1 MTNPILVAVVNE
13 STMLHDTAVSNVVA
27 HLQTQIKRDFTPIW
41 GIAADVWF
49 YPSGSVVPANAWQ
62 MVVLDN
68 SDQAGALGYHE
79 LTATGQPLAKI
90 FVKDTVGAGDAWS
103 VTMSHELCEMLVDP
117 NTNLTVF
124 NQSSNTS
131 GELIVYETCLTGDTK
146 ISLLDGTEQKLED
159 LINKEYFWVYS
170 INEDGNIR
178 PGKAHSVKKTKS
190 NTNILKITLDNGES
204 FKCTPD
210 HKILL
215 RDGTYTEAQ
224 YLVSGTSLMPLYR
237 RDEFL
242 GNIKTPYEQV
252 YNPLTND
259 WKFTHIVK
267 DNCSLC
273 KVINHKV
280 VSIENWGTADVYDLV
295 VDKYHNFALSAGIF
309 VHNCDPVEDDQY
321 GYAIGSIRVSDFV
334 TPNYFIPGST
344 GPWDFGKHLTAP
356 LQIITGGYLAVF
368 NVNSGSGWTQI
379 FGKKNSGWKQYT
391 RSKDGK
397 LIKSDVDA
405 NDKRF
410 IPRSEWK
417 TSLK

>member
-1 MTNPILVAVVNE
+1 LTNPILVAVVNE

-124 NQSSNTS
+124 NQTTNTA
-131 GELIVYETCLTGDTK
+131 GELIVYET
-146 ISLLDGTEQKLED
+146 
-159 LINKEYFWVYS
+159 
-170 INEDGNIR
+170 
-178 PGKAHSVKKTKS
+178 
-190 NTNILKITLDNGES
+190 
-204 FKCTPD
+204 
-210 HKILL
+210 
-215 RDGTYTEAQ
+215 
-224 YLVSGTSLMPLYR
+224 
-237 RDEFL
+237 
-242 GNIKTPYEQV
+242 
-252 YNPLTND
+252 
-259 WKFTHIVK
+259 
-267 DNCSLC
+267 
-273 KVINHKV
+273 
-280 VSIENWGTADVYDLV
+280 
-295 VDKYHNFALSAGIF
+295 
-309 VHNCDPVEDDQY
+309 CDPVEDDQY